1 MELINNTTK
10 TLKYDLSVEIKKGSK
25 LSIAAACFSIYA
37 FQELKKQL
45 TSIEELRFIFTSP
58 TFVAEKTKKEKREF
72 YIPRLNRERS
82 LYGTEFEI
90 KPRNEMTQKAIAKE
104 CADWIKEKV
113 TFKSNISDKTIEGQP
128 VSRTARFGVCCITFK
143 KMQLSQLLTNLKN
156 TTAVFLPTALVWV
169 KHLRL

>member
-10 TLKYDLSVEIKKGSK
+10 TLKDDLSVEIKKGSK

-72 YIPRLNRERS
+72 YIPLQS
-82 LYGTEFEI
+82 
-90 KPRNEMTQKAIAKE
+90 
-104 CADWIKEKV
+104 
-113 TFKSNISDKTIEGQP
+113 TFRYLHK
-128 VSRTARFGVCCITFK
+128 
-143 KMQLSQLLTNLKN
+143 
-156 TTAVFLPTALVWV
+156 
-169 KHLRL
+169 